1 MCEEIIIT
9 QHRVVMAK
17 GPPGHSIDYGRL
29 GIQYKI
35 PVYPRRQPVTST
47 HIRNVGENTMWLGN
61 TDTSKT
67 HSNLAEQP

>member
-47 HIRNVGENTMWLGN
+47 HIRNVGENTM
-61 TDTSKT
+61 
-67 HSNLAEQP
+67 